1 MSAPSYRGIE
11 YGTYELEQRPRKSVE
26 LAVEAGGAQPL
37 SPVTP
42 CCSIWEWDSVYSI
55 LLSKLRNHY
64 TLSGSMNLQ
73 TFQRANQ
80 CDTFPIVILL

>member
-1 MSAPSYRGIE
+1 MSAQSYRGIE

-55 LLSKLRNHY
+55 LLVKTSQSLHSQWVNE
-64 TLSGSMNLQ
+64 L
-73 TFQRANQ
+73 AN
-80 CDTFPIVILL
+80 VSAS